1 MAEKNLKDLDQRIV
15 GVIIGA
21 VGVFLVVIS
30 LITSLRLT
38 FLGIVGVIVGVIV
51 YFVGV
56 SNKRKWEAV
65 KKDLY
70 PENED
75 TEGENG

>member
-21 VGVFLVVIS
+21 VGVLLVVIS

-70 PENED
+70 PENQD
-75 TEGENG
+75 AKGENG